1 MKSRFTHLLVF
12 LALIG
17 CAVKPTK
24 TDLSSSKIDPNMAVF
39 VEPEAKPLFQQG
51 EKEFQRKKYSE
62 AILKFQAVRTKW
74 PASKAAELAHYRI
87 ASSWYYKNDYSK
99 AAQEFETFIKKHP
112 ISVFSFDAF
121 YNWAASL
128 YQLGSHERV
137 KQILSRVRQ
146 EEIRKQG
153 AKRAITFYQLEAINF
168 EALSDFRGASLAY
181 SNQLP
186 YVGDEIGKRAIQNKI
201 SALVGQITSSAQLE
215 EVLEQSSDSFTK
227 SLVAK
232 RLSGL
237 GQAKLERD
245 KPEKDELAIFRQQ
258 QEFLPPMELGAGTKG
273 TQNNIGVI
281 LPLKGKLA
289 PYGKKALEGIL
300 LASRTFQAVSGES
313 FNVFVEDSG
322 SSPTLAQ
329 AALETLVNDKN
340 IMGVIGPLNFKEA
353 TAVAERAQALG
364 VVNISLASKGGVS
377 QIGPYV
383 FQNALTPKVQ
393 LENLVRFVVSDKG
406 FKRFAILSPN
416 NAFGRD
422 MAYEF
427 WDQVEAQGGKI
438 VGIEFYSPNETDFQ
452 DPIRSLVGLKDPRF
466 RKLEW
471 TALQSFLKEAKTK
484 TGRDSKAKLK
494 PLVDF
499 DAIFLPDSPK
509 TVASIAGSLAY
520 LDVNGI
526 TLLGTTEWNSDQLY
540 KRGGRFVENAFFP
553 AVMNPVTRS
562 PGQREFIRNYQ
573 EAFGTPPDLLAA
585 QAYEAMEILSVAI
598 KKIQSSNRADLAQ
611 QISKIQNLEMPI
623 GLTSFD
629 ESRVAKRNLP
639 LYTLD
644 RFGNFIEQ

>member
-1 MKSRFTHLLVF
+1 MKKIFLSFVGFLV
-12 LALIG
+12 LGG

-24 TDLSSSKIDPNMAVF
+24 TDLSSNKIDPNMAVF

-51 EKEFQRKKYSE
+51 EKEFQKKRYSE
-62 AILKFQAVRTKW
+62 ALVKFQAVRSKW
-74 PASKAAELAHYRI
+74 PKSKAAELAHYRI
-87 ASSWYYKNDYSK
+87 ASSWYYKGDYIK
-99 AAQEFETFIKKHP
+99 ASQEFESFLKKHP
-112 ISVFSFDAF
+112 ISVFAFDAS

-128 YQLGSHERV
+128 YQLGSYERV
-137 KQILSRVRQ
+137 KQILGRVRQ

-153 AKRAITFYQLEAINF
+153 AKRSITFYQLEAINL
-168 EALSDFRGASLAY
+168 EALSDFRGASIAYSHQLAY
-181 SNQLP
+181 VS
-186 YVGDEIGKRAIQNKI
+186 DENGKKAIQNKI
-201 SALVGQITSSAQLE
+201 NGLVNQISSPAQLE
-215 EVLEQSSDSFTK
+215 EVLDQAADSFTK
-227 SLVAK
+227 ALVAK
-232 RLSGL
+232 RLSGSS
-237 GQAKLERD
+237 QIKQD
-245 KPEKDELAIFRQQ
+245 KEASDRDELAVFRKQ
-258 QEFLPPMELGAGTKG
+258 QEFLPPMELGAGTRG

-300 LASRTFQAVSGES
+300 LASRMFQSPSEDS

-322 SSPTLAQ
+322 SSPTMAQ
-329 AALETLVNDKN
+329 AALETLVNEKN

-353 TAVAERAQALG
+353 TAVAEKAQALG

-377 QIGPYV
+377 SFGPYV

-422 MAYEF
+422 MAFEF

-466 RKLEW
+466 RRLEW
-471 TALQSFLKEAKTK
+471 TALQNFLKETKTK

-494 PLVDF
+494 PIVDF
-499 DAIFLPDSPK
+499 DAVFLPDSPP

-526 TLLGTTEWNSDQLY
+526 ALLGTTEWNSDQLY

-553 AVMNPVTRS
+553 GVMNPVTRS
-562 PGQREFIRNYQ
+562 PGQREFIRSYQ

-598 KKIQSSNRADLAQ
+598 KKAQSSNRADLAQ
-611 QISKIQNLEMPI
+611 QIFSLQNLEMPI
-623 GLTSFD
+623 GLASFD
-629 ESRVAKRNLP
+629 ENRVAKRNLP